1 MAHKMS
7 ATDKALL
14 SKRNLLLMIDEA
26 DLLTPGNRD
35 AMSRVLQIV
44 RGDARP
50 NGGAQVFE
58 VGDPMQ
64 GAPYLSVREK
74 NDCIPG
80 RQELGARKEVTL
92 YTYLH
97 VLAFLEVH
105 TDARCVASGVGAFI
119 KLERLRVVR
128 LLILLLCCFHQEQ
141 VLLTLHKRDPLK
153 PVRA

>member
-105 TDARCVASGVGAFI
+105 TDARYSSPFTNVIRSNPYERSLFTWSSSRPANPGA
-119 KLERLRVVR
+119 
-128 LLILLLCCFHQEQ
+128 
-141 VLLTLHKRDPLK
+141 TYSYTPPLATVS
-153 PVRA
+153 P

>member
-64 GAPYLSVREK
+64 GAGTPHPS
-74 NDCIPG
+74 
-80 RQELGARKEVTL
+80 QT
-92 YTYLH
+92 
-97 VLAFLEVH
+97 
-105 TDARCVASGVGAFI
+105 
-119 KLERLRVVR
+119 
-128 LLILLLCCFHQEQ
+128 
-141 VLLTLHKRDPLK
+141 
-153 PVRA
+153 